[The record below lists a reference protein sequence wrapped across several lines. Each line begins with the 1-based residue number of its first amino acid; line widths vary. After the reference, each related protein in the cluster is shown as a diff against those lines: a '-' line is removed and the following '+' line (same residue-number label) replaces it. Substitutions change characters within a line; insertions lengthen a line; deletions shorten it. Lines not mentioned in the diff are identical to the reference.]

1 MFRVGA
7 LVLAFSLALAGCSAL
22 KADPERE
29 AQADRA
35 LAQVVSGDVD
45 GFMAQAAPAID
56 PTEGAASVQQMHQ
69 ALPKTSPPAGRTVN
83 WTHSAGTDGEHY
95 RLERQYEFPSV
106 VIVTNT
112 VMLKDASGRWL
123 IAGFHFQGA
132 TNAQMKQIGFSLA
145 DKSPLH
151 YAVLAGVV
159 LVPLFVLVTTG
170 WALFRRRWG
179 WAVLALFGVMAFK
192 LNWATG
198 AWSFAPLSFNLFGAG
213 FVKMGSAFAPWIL
226 TIALPLPAIL
236 FWALG
241 KHQPKPARARATKPL
256 PAAETPAQSD

>member
-1 MFRVGA
+1 MFRFGA
-7 LVLAFSLALAGCSAL
+7 LILALSLALAGCSAL

-45 GFMAQAAPAID
+45 GFMAHAAPTID
-56 PTEGAASVQQMHQ
+56 RTQGAASIQQMRQ
-69 ALPKTSPPAGRTVN
+69 ALPKIAPPAGRTVN
-83 WTHSAGTDGEHY
+83 WTYSSGTDGEHY
-95 RLERQYEFPSV
+95 RLQRQYDYPSV
-106 VIVTNT
+106 VIVTEA
-112 VMLKDASGRWL
+112 VMSRDASGRWL

-132 TNAQMKQIGFSLA
+132 TDAQMEQLGFSLT
-145 DKSPLH
+145 DRSPLH

-159 LVPLFVLVTTG
+159 LVPLFVLATTG

-179 WAVLALFGVMAFK
+179 WAVLALFSVMAFN

-226 TIALPLPAIL
+226 TVGLPLPAIL
-236 FWALG
+236 FWVLG
-241 KHQPKPARARATKPL
+241 KHRPKPARAREDRK
-256 PAAETPAQSD
+256 SVV

>member
-1 MFRVGA
+1 MLRLGA
-7 LVLAFSLALAGCSAL
+7 LLVTLVLALAGCSGL

-35 LAQVVSGDVD
+35 LAQVISGDLR
-45 GFMAQAAPAID
+45 GFMAQAAPEME
-56 PTEGAASVQQMHQ
+56 PTQAAASLRQMRQ
-69 ALPKTSPPAGRTVN
+69 ALPRTTPPAGRSVN
-83 WTHSAGTDGEHY
+83 WTHSTGTNGESY
-95 RLERQYEFPSV
+95 QLLRQYEFPAV
-106 VIVTNT
+106 VVVTET
-112 VMLKDASGRWL
+112 VMVKDASGRWL

-132 TNAQMKQIGFSLA
+132 TNAEMKQFGFSLA

-179 WAVLALFGVMAFK
+179 WAVLALFSVMAFK

-198 AWSFAPLSFNLFGAG
+198 AWSFLPLSFNLFGAG
-213 FVKMGSAFAPWIL
+213 FMKMGSAFAPWIL
-226 TIALPLPAIL
+226 TVGLPLPAIL

-241 KHQPKPARARATKPL
+241 KHRPKPAKSK
-256 PAAETPAQSD
+256 AAPVTAPETPPHSD